1 MRPVPDTYCSYH
13 SQVTV
18 GSFIHDV
25 WESLGI
31 LDFWWKVVNT
41 LAGLT
46 GVLLPMDPAVHLLND
61 KFFSH
66 RRSTRWLARGPNRS
80 QEDLQSGAG
89 NLLTV
94 FQTLIGFLDMSYQ
107 ELSSARINDAGP
119 DTILMW
125 TNLISDLKDSPSK
138 QDCSDHPPCQL
149 VEGRGVERMRG
160 GIGTGIEGWGFF

>member
-46 GVLLPMDPAVHLLND
+46 GVLLPMDPAIHLLND
-61 KFFSH
+61 NSCFSLTGEA
-66 RRSTRWLARGPNRS
+66 RKGWLAGLTAAKRIVVQRWKPPHNISNMHR
-80 QEDLQSGAG
+80 LQ
-89 NLLTV
+89 
-94 FQTLIGFLDMSYQ
+94 
-107 ELSSARINDAGP
+107 
-119 DTILMW
+119 
-125 TNLISDLKDSPSK
+125 
-138 QDCSDHPPCQL
+138 
-149 VEGRGVERMRG
+149 
-160 GIGTGIEGWGFF
+160 GFFGHFLPGAIISKD